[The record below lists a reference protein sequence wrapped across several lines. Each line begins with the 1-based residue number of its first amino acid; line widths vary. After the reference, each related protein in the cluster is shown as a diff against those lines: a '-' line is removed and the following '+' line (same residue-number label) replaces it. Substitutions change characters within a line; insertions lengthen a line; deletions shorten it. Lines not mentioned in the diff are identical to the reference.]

1 MVVTERH
8 IVNAFALLDKE
19 GNDAAD
25 IVDRLQLDVVTEVF
39 LGESTNS
46 LTSNQQE
53 FRTAMETLQ
62 KIACIR
68 QLLGKVGVLLDDKY
82 FAPQAVKFLQ
92 DYQDTMA
99 DKAFLRTGDSAAA
112 STCLIDDLIRQ
123 GKNRRDIRNAVTAT
137 LSAGKDPV
145 ATALAYAMYEVA
157 KRPDIFAKM
166 KAEVEEQ

>member
-1 MVVTERH
+1 MAVTERH
-8 IVNAFALLDKE
+8 IITTLALLDKE
-19 GNDAAD
+19 GNDVAD

-62 KIACIR
+62 KIACLR
-68 QLLGKVGVLLDDKY
+68 QLLGKVGVWLDDKY
-82 FAPQAVKFLQ
+82 LAPQAVKFLQ
-92 DYQDTMA
+92 KYQNTMA
-99 DKAFLRTGDSAAA
+99 DKAFLRSGDGTAS

-123 GKNRRDIRNAVTAT
+123 GKSHRDVRNAVTSI
-137 LSAGKDPV
+137 LSAGKDPS
-145 ATALAYAMYEVA
+145 ATALAFAVYEIA
-157 KRPDIFAKM
+157 KRPHVFAKM